1 MAVSEIKQYRQKDG
15 TDILKVFTKPTKKF
29 PDGGYFY
36 VDAKDIDVI
45 QSCSWSLMT
54 DKKNTYVITGVNLG
68 YNRQLLYLHQK
79 LAYKYLGYYP
89 DYIDHR
95 NGIGIDNVDE
105 NLNVVTQRQNIYNS
119 FSRGY
124 SKDSTNRLFQ
134 VRIKTPV
141 RLLYPYNSVHSE
153 VDACQLAYL
162 AETDY
167 LKLILGSDYYMYDF
181 FKDRRNDLDIL
192 DLERTGVVSAEEATY
207 KHVIRYAKDNA
218 WYYYRYNLEQYFKDN
233 HISAPNFITD
243 EGGFMRHPATNKL
256 LCPFYYRR

>member
-15 TDILKVFTKPTKKF
+15 TDILKVFTKPTKRF

-36 VDAKDIDVI
+36 VDAKDRDIVDRYI
-45 QSCSWSLMT
+45 WCFHKA
-54 DKKNTYVITGVNLG
+54 DKYIRVVTCVNLR
-68 YNRQLLYLHQK
+68 YNRQLLYFHRE

-89 DYIDHR
+89 DYIDHI
-95 NGIGIDNVDE
+95 NGLEFDNTDT
-105 NLNVVTQRQNIYNS
+105 NLNEVTSQQNIYNRP
-119 FSRGY
+119 SRGY

-134 VRIKTPV
+134 ARIKAP
-141 RLLYPYNSVHSE
+141 RGLLYPYNSVHSE

-167 LKLILGSDYYMYDF
+167 LKLVLSSDYYMYDF

-218 WYYYRYNLEQYFKDN
+218 WYYYRYNLKQYFKDN
-233 HISAPNFITD
+233 RIPVPNFITD
-243 EGGFMRHPATNKL
+243 EDGFMRHPVTNKL
-256 LCPFYYRR
+256 LCPL